1 MFTASV
7 FVDER
12 DLQPCQAYTSA
23 FLLSVTTKEV
33 LDLKEDELQ
42 VQKKPSSEF
51 WFLLEE
57 SGNFRKIPELL
68 PRSRMYDVP
77 ITSSD
82 EGDSA

>member
-1 MFTASV
+1 M
-7 FVDER
+7 
-12 DLQPCQAYTSA
+12 
-23 FLLSVTTKEV
+23 TTKDV

-51 WFLLEE
+51 WFSLEE

-68 PRSRMYDVP
+68 TRSRMYDVP

-82 EGDSA
+82 ESDSA